1 MLNEE
6 KEGIKIALVGDSGVG
21 KTCIISKYKDDI
33 FNENKV
39 EIDGISYSRK
49 TIKIRGKE
57 VELTIWDIPTQEKLS
72 SLGIESYRDAEVIC
86 LVYDITNH
94 DSFVNLKNW
103 LQDVQEYGEKYSL
116 LAVVGNK
123 LDLFE
128 KKKVTEDEGK
138 QYADEIN
145 AIFMLT
151 SAKTG
156 DGIEKLFYTLAGKF
170 DDPLFKFKVKEMK
183 GGRNQPFILN
193 DGKNDGCCKK
203 KKCC

>member
-72 SLGIESYRDAEVIC
+72 Y
-86 LVYDITNH
+86 
-94 DSFVNLKNW
+94 
-103 LQDVQEYGEKYSL
+103 
-116 LAVVGNK
+116 
-123 LDLFE
+123 
-128 KKKVTEDEGK
+128 
-138 QYADEIN
+138 
-145 AIFMLT
+145 
-151 SAKTG
+151 
-156 DGIEKLFYTLAGKF
+156 
-170 DDPLFKFKVKEMK
+170 
-183 GGRNQPFILN
+183 
-193 DGKNDGCCKK
+193 
-203 KKCC
+203 

>member
-128 KKKVTEDEGK
+128 KKKSLKMKVS
-138 QYADEIN
+138 N
-145 AIFMLT
+145 ML
-151 SAKTG
+151 
-156 DGIEKLFYTLAGKF
+156 
-170 DDPLFKFKVKEMK
+170 MK
-183 GGRNQPFILN
+183 
-193 DGKNDGCCKK
+193 
-203 KKCC
+203 